1 LIWDI
6 YKESICT
13 DYSNEDLMDK
23 FSKKNWEM
31 YNRLK
36 NRAMM
41 HQLDQRDAKID
52 TLENRLKIIED
63 LLK

>member
-1 LIWDI
+1 
-6 YKESICT
+6 
-13 DYSNEDLMDK
+13 MDK

-63 LLK
+63 LLKQKGIM